1 MNLETQQLSF
11 SYQDAFGP
19 VPDAYETLLR
29 DIIVGDPTLFVRA
42 DEVEASWQL
51 YGPLLDAD
59 ISVHPYEAGT
69 WGPDAV
75 DRLLEQWVSGAARAR
90 PPRST
95 AGAVS

>member
-1 MNLETQQLSF
+1 
-11 SYQDAFGP
+11 

-51 YGPLLDAD
+51 YAPLLDNEQP
-59 ISVHPYEAGT
+59 VHPYEAGT

-75 DRLLEQWVSGAARAR
+75 DQLLPDWTSGSR
-90 PPRST
+90 T
-95 AGAVS
+95 ASPSSS